1 MRCRTP
7 EVTLATM
14 AWWVWIVIGF
24 VLLASEFVSGSLH
37 IAFFSIGAFVV
48 GILVGAGLDLPLW
61 SQLLIFTATSLFAFF
76 FLRPIAVRK
85 LKLDQKKVVDSLVGE
100 QATAMEEIAPQA
112 IGRAELRGTTWSA
125 RNVGETVLNRGQRC
139 VVTGVEGLTIHIR
152 TA

>member
-1 MRCRTP
+1 M
-7 EVTLATM
+7 VWWLWVIVGFILLAT
-14 AWWVWIVIGF
+14 
-24 VLLASEFVSGSLH
+24 EFATTTMHV
-37 IAFFSIGAFVV
+37 AFFAIGAFVV
-48 GILVGAGLDLPLW
+48 GILVGVGLDLPLW
-61 SQLLIFTATSLFAFF
+61 AQLVIFTSVSLFAFF

-112 IGRAELRGTTWSA
+112 VGRAELRGTTWSA

-139 VVTGVEGLTIHIR
+139 VVTEVEGLTIHIR